1 MRFTQNVIID
11 ELYLKTTTNVMFSK
25 LYTYYIY
32 FGDCDIV
39 ERTINQLLTTLLI
52 SHIYLLVE

>member
-1 MRFTQNVIID
+1 MWFTQNVIID
-11 ELYLKTTTNVMFSK
+11 ELCLKTTTNVMFSK

-39 ERTINQLLTTLLI
+39 KRTIDQLLKLL
-52 SHIYLLVE
+52 YLSLTSIC